1 VLGICDLSGG
11 GFQDVGPVTSR
22 LVSQLPFSV
31 MLPLAGKYWWQ
42 M

>member
-1 VLGICDLSGG
+1 MCDLWGG
-11 GFQDVGPVTSR
+11 GLQDAGLVTSR

-31 MLPLAGKYWWQ
+31 MLLLAGKYWWQ